1 MNDLLKAREIINKV
15 DAEMARLFEERMDAA
30 KLVAAYKKEHGIPVD
45 DFTREEVIIKK
56 NVDELKNEEY
66 KSYYTSFLRNNIDLS
81 KALQHRLLD
90 GMRVAYSGVKGAFAS
105 LAAKKIFPESRLSG
119 VHTLNSRFFV

>member
-56 NVDELKNEEY
+56 NKPLAKAVY
-66 KSYYTSFLRNNIDLS
+66 FID
-81 KALQHRLLD
+81 
-90 GMRVAYSGVKGAFAS
+90 V
-105 LAAKKIFPESRLSG
+105 
-119 VHTLNSRFFV
+119 